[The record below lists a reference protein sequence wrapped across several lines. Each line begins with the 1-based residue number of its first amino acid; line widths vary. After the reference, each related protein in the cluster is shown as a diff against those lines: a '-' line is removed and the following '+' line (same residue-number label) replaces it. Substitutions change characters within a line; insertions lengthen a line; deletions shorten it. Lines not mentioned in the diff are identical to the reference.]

1 MLHLVRPILVCT
13 NITVI
18 KVHQLLSELLSQFPS
33 GTVNASFCAGKSSR
47 KTQSSMVLW
56 STGVGVG
63 GGAKRNILIMI
74 SIRDIINYKQ
84 VERVPVVTTKS
95 QNL

>member
-1 MLHLVRPILVCT
+1 
-13 NITVI
+13 
-18 KVHQLLSELLSQFPS
+18 
-33 GTVNASFCAGKSSR
+33 
-47 KTQSSMVLW
+47 MVLW